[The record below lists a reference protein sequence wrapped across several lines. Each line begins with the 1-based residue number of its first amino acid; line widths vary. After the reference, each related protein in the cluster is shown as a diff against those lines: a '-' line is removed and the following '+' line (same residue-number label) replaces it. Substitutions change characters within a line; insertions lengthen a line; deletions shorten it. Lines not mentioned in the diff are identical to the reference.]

1 MNYLFEVSWEVC
13 NKVGGINT
21 VLRSKAPHAV
31 RAFADGYT
39 LLGPWLDSN
48 PEFEESKEESAAA
61 LVHTLAARGL
71 KVRIG
76 RWAIAGRPRVILV
89 DFKGRGET
97 DKILF
102 SYWQQFGVESLEGGW
117 DYIEPVLFSSTCGE
131 VIEAIHE
138 ALVAE
143 NDRAVAHFHE
153 WMCGGGLLYL
163 KQNVPEIGTVFTTHA
178 TILGRSM
185 SGQGLNVY
193 SPDIRID
200 PSADSKRF
208 GVSAK
213 HSMESACAREAD
225 AFTTVS
231 EVTADESEVILGV
244 RPSHVVYNGVDVSGL
259 PPAAEMR
266 KRGKVVRKQLLSK
279 ASTFLQRELSEEAR
293 LWVSSGRYEFH
304 NKGFDVFLEAL
315 ARLERKLVETPQ
327 APEVVAWFLVAS
339 GHKGVP
345 DDVRRRM
352 SEGGPKD
359 FGPLSVAT
367 HKLWDESN
375 DSILRACQKLGLRN
389 AKENKVLVIFTP
401 AYLDGDDGVIDLPYY
416 DVLPG
421 FDLGVFP
428 SYYEPWGY
436 TPLESI
442 AATVPTLTTDLAGF
456 GRWARQVP
464 EHGGEGVIVI
474 DRAGRTD
481 ENVLIDLYSV
491 LEQRASL
498 EPKKLEDLRRN
509 ARAVAEHADWGEFFK
524 GYLAAY
530 ETAAMKSSRRVNTL
544 DTSAFSDDLFTAFHG
559 AEGPGPH
566 YRSFTV
572 VPALPASL
580 SRLSELAH
588 NLWWSWH
595 TDAMELFEELDENLW
610 IESNHNPVRTLGR
623 GRPEILFAKSRDKA
637 FLKKYERV
645 LSDLDA
651 YLARP
656 MRRFESAQCVS
667 LERPIAY
674 FSMEFCLHECL
685 PIYSG
690 GLGVLSGD
698 HLKAASDLGIPLVA
712 VGLFYRQGYFK
723 QSLDSK
729 GNQVEQ
735 YPFLDASTLPIS
747 AVRRSDGR
755 EARVSMEIAGRQV
768 QARIWRVAVG
778 RVSLYLLDCDVDE
791 NSPRD
796 RQITWQLYGG
806 DRRTRIEQEIVL
818 GIGGTKVIEDV
829 LGMHPAVFHLNEG
842 HCGFLLFDRIRRF
855 MERGMSFGE
864 AREAV
869 KATSVFTTHTP
880 VPAGN
885 ESFELSLMEQ
895 YFTSL
900 APKLGISFDE
910 LVELGLSRSGT
921 ATESFSMT
929 VLALKLTSH
938 ANAVS
943 KLHGVVCRQ
952 MWKDVW
958 KDVAVEEVPITA
970 ITNGIHLTSWIGPN
984 MQRLLGQYT
993 DIDWDTNHDDS
1004 DAWAG
1009 VDGIPDEMLWYEHT
1023 AQKRRLYDEV
1033 RQRVLRDYS
1042 RRGEDPR
1049 LIRDVVESL
1058 DANALTV
1065 GFARRFATY
1074 KRAALLFKDRPAL
1087 VRLLNDP
1094 EKPMMFL
1101 FAGKA
1106 HPADGMGKDLIRYIV
1121 EQSRTPELR
1130 GRLVYLENYD
1140 MALGRFL
1147 TQGVDLW
1154 LNTPLRPHEAS
1165 GTSGMK
1171 VLANGGLN
1179 CSVLD
1184 GWWDEGFEEG
1194 AGWAIRAPIPTLGL
1208 DHQDE
1213 LDNMALLQLLEKEI
1227 VQCYFSRDNK
1237 NLPRDWVRMMKQG
1250 LKKLAPH
1257 FTTMRMVSEY
1267 TSQMY
1272 LPSAQRGLLLMA
1284 DDFAGIRALT
1294 DWKRKLGARFSTVR
1308 IERLRL
1314 GGIEGDVLAANT
1326 TLEVEMMVNPGR
1338 LEPAELRAE
1347 LLIGHGD
1354 GERFLSPPV
1363 VIASDSPEPMSGSTN
1378 LRFRITHKVDTSGL
1392 YMYALRVVPVHAL
1405 LVHSQET
1412 GLVRWA

>member
-21 VLRSKAPHAV
+21 VLRSKAPHAA
-31 RAFADGYT
+31 RAFAEGYY

-48 PEFEESKEESAAA
+48 PEFEEEQDKHSAR
-61 LVHTLAARGL
+61 LAASLSERGL
-71 KVRIG
+71 KVRFG
-76 RWAIAGRPRVILV
+76 RWAIPGRPKVVLV
-89 DFKGRGET
+89 DFRGRNDV

-117 DYIEPVLFSSTCGE
+117 DYMEPVLFSTTCGE
-131 VIEAIHE
+131 VIEGLHE
-138 ALVAE
+138 VLASE
-143 NDRAVAHFHE
+143 NDHTVAHFHE
-153 WMCGGGLLYL
+153 WMGGGGLLYL

-178 TILGRSM
+178 TVLGRSM
-185 SGQGLNVY
+185 SGHGLNVY
-193 SPDIRID
+193 SPNIHID
-200 PSADSKRF
+200 PSQDAKRF

-231 EVTADESEVILGV
+231 EVTAEESEVILEV
-244 RPSHVVYNGVDVSGL
+244 RPSHIVYNGVDVGGL
-259 PPAAEMR
+259 PTVAEMR

-279 ASTFLQRELSEEAR
+279 ASTFLQRELSDEAK
-293 LWVSSGRYEFH
+293 LWISSGRYEYH
-304 NKGFDVFLEAL
+304 NKGYDVFLEAL
-315 ARLERKLVETPQ
+315 ARLDRELAKNPE
-327 APEVVAWFLVAS
+327 APEVVAWFLLAT
-339 GHKGVP
+339 GNKGVP
-345 DDVRRRM
+345 DDVQRRM

-359 FGPLSVAT
+359 FGPLSIAT
-367 HKLWDESN
+367 HKVWDENN
-375 DSILRACQKLGLRN
+375 DSILNACQHLGLKNGR
-389 AKENKVLVIFTP
+389 ENKVLVIFTP

-442 AATVPTLTTDLAGF
+442 AAAVPTLTTDLAGF
-456 GRWARQVP
+456 GRWARQAP
-464 EHGGEGVIVI
+464 EHGGEGVVVI
-474 DRAGRTD
+474 DRAGRNDDNVITD
-481 ENVLIDLYSV
+481 LMSV
-491 LEQRASL
+491 LEQRSSADAKRL
-498 EPKKLEDLRRN
+498 DDLRRN
-509 ARAVAEHADWGEFFK
+509 ARAVAEHADWSEFFK
-524 GYLAAY
+524 GYLSAY
-530 ETAAMKSSRRVNTL
+530 EAASVKASRRVNTL
-544 DTSAFSDDLFTAFHG
+544 DTSAFSDDLFTAFQG
-559 AEGPGPH
+559 TEGPGPH

-572 VPALPASL
+572 VPALPGSL
-580 SRLSELAH
+580 SRLNELAH

-595 TDAMELFEELDENLW
+595 SDAQELFEELDDGLW
-610 IESNHNPVRTLGR
+610 QESNHNPVRTLGQSR
-623 GRPEILFAKSRDKA
+623 LEVLMEKAKDKA

-645 LSDLDA
+645 LGELDE

-656 MRRFESAQCVS
+656 MRSFENAQAIS
-667 LERPIAY
+667 LDRPVAY

-723 QSLDSK
+723 QTLDAK
-729 GNQVEQ
+729 GNQIEQ
-735 YPFLDASTLPIS
+735 YPFLDASTLPIM
-747 AVRRSDGR
+747 AVRKDDGK
-755 EARVSMEIAGRQV
+755 EARVTVEMAGRHV
-768 QARIWRVAVG
+768 QARVWRVAVG

-818 GIGGTKVIEDV
+818 GIGGTRVLKDV
-829 LGMHPAVFHLNEG
+829 LGLRPAVFHLNEG
-842 HCGFLLFDRIRRF
+842 HCGFLLFDRIRRY
-855 MERGMSFGE
+855 MEQGLSFGE

-885 ESFELSLMEQ
+885 ESFDLDLMEH

-900 APKLGISFDE
+900 APKLGISFNE
-910 LVELGLSRSGT
+910 LVELGLSRSG
-921 ATESFSMT
+921 AASEPFSMT

-943 KLHGVVCRQ
+943 KLHGKVCRQ

-958 KDVAVEEVPITA
+958 KDVAVEEVPIKA

-993 DIDWDTNHDDS
+993 DLEWDSNHDDP
-1004 DAWAG
+1004 DVWAE
-1009 VDGIPDEMLWYEHT
+1009 VDDIPDEVLWYEHC
-1023 AQKRRLYDEV
+1023 AQKRRLYEEV

-1042 RRGEDPR
+1042 RRGEDSR
-1049 LIRDVVESL
+1049 LIRDVVDSL
-1058 DANALTV
+1058 DPNALTV

-1094 EKPMMFL
+1094 DRPMMFL

-1106 HPADGMGKDLIRYIV
+1106 HPADGMGKDLIRYII
-1121 EQSRTPELR
+1121 EESRTPELR

-1140 MALGRFL
+1140 MALGRLL

-1179 CSVLD
+1179 CSILD
-1184 GWWDEGFEEG
+1184 GWWDEAFEDG
-1194 AGWAIRAPIPTLGL
+1194 VGWAIRSPIPSHGL
-1208 DHQDE
+1208 DHQDN
-1213 LDNMALLQLLEKEI
+1213 LDNMALLQLLDKDI
-1227 VQCYFSRDNK
+1227 AARYFDRDNK
-1237 NLPRDWVRMMKQG
+1237 NLPREWTQMMKQG
-1250 LKKLAPH
+1250 LKRLAPQ
-1257 FTTMRMVSEY
+1257 FTTMRMVAEY

-1272 LPSAQRGLLLMA
+1272 IPSARRGQALLA
-1284 DDFAGIRALT
+1284 DDFLGIRTLT

-1314 GGIEGDVLAANT
+1314 GGIEGDLLTANT
-1326 TLEVEMMVNPGR
+1326 TLEVEMLVNSGR
-1338 LEPAELRAE
+1338 LEPGELRAE
-1347 LLIGHGD
+1347 LLIGPGD
-1354 GERFLSPPV
+1354 GEKFLSPPV
-1363 VIASDSPEPMSGSTN
+1363 IVPSGAPEHISGTGN
-1378 LRFRITHKVDTSGL
+1378 LRFRITYKVEKSGQ